1 MFSEEKI
8 LNRFME
14 YVKIGSETGNER
26 EFYERL
32 IEDLKEIGAE
42 VTVDG
47 AGESCG
53 SNANNIYA
61 KFKGNKDVEPLI
73 FSCHMDTVKPGINIE
88 PEIDGGRIKSKGDT
102 ILGSDDKSGITAL
115 IEAMEIIN
123 SKKRNHGPVQMVFTI
138 SEEGGLKGSKNLN
151 FDKLIGKR
159 CYVLD
164 SSGQVGKIIVQA
176 PAQNKISAVITGK
189 PAHAGIAPEKGVSAI
204 MVGSEA
210 IHNMEL
216 LRIDNETTANIGT
229 FESIGETNIV
239 SPIARIVGEIRSLDK
254 KKIEKQTN
262 LMENCLRNSAVE
274 HGAEIDISIEKMYEP
289 FCISENDD
297 IVKYVKSKCETIN
310 IKPFTA
316 STGGGSDAN
325 VYNSKGIKTLNL
337 GCGVNNAHTKDEFIS
352 VRDLIDLT
360 KLAYNLI
367 LG

>member
-1 MFSEEKI
+1 MFEVERI
-8 LNRFME
+8 VNRFMD
-14 YVKIGSETGNER
+14 YVKISSETGNEGD
-26 EFYERL
+26 FYERL

-42 VTVDG
+42 VTVDS
-47 AGESCG
+47 AGQASG

-61 KFKGNKDVEPLI
+61 KFTGNKDMEPLM
-73 FSCHMDTVKPGINIE
+73 FSCHMDTVKPGVNIE
-88 PEIDGGRIKSKGDT
+88 PVIVEGLIKSKGDT

-115 IEAMEIIN
+115 IEAMGMIN
-123 SKKRNHGPVQMVFTI
+123 SEQRDHGPIQMVFTI
-138 SEEGGLKGSKNLN
+138 SEEGGLKGSKNLD
-151 FDKLIGKR
+151 FDRLIGKS
-159 CYVLD
+159 CFVLD

-176 PAQNKISAVITGK
+176 PAQNKITAEITGK

-210 IHNMEL
+210 IYNMQL
-216 LRIDNETTANIGT
+216 LRIDEETTANIGT

-239 SPIARIVGEIRSLDK
+239 SPKARIVGEIRSLDK
-254 KKIEKQTN
+254 EKIGKQTDH
-262 LMENCLRNSAVE
+262 MEDCLRNSAVG

-289 FCISENDD
+289 FCISEDDD
-297 IVKYVKSKCETIN
+297 IVKYVKKKCETLS

-325 VYNSKGIKTLNL
+325 VYNSRGIKTLNL
-337 GCGVNNAHTKDEFIS
+337 GCGVNNAHTKDEFIA

-360 KLAYNLI
+360 KLAYSLI